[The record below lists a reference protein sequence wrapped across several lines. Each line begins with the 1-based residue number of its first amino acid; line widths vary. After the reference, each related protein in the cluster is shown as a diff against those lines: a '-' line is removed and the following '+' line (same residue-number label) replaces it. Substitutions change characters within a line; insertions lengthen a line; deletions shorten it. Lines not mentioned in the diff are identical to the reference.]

1 MKVLTINVHGWL
13 EKDSHQKIKQLAAV
27 IAEKDYEVVALQ
39 EVNQLMENMEVS
51 HSRFIQSTNEVNE
64 IPLKEENYVGVLV
77 QELEALGKKYYWSW
91 SANHIGYDRYDEG
104 LSILSKSK
112 QEAETITVSETSEYD
127 TIATRNVLKSTVQI
141 DGEEWIVLNGHFS
154 WWKDAENNLVFKNEW
169 DRMQQ
174 HLENINNKERIIFM
188 GDFNNEADLSDQGYD
203 YLLEQSPYLKDS
215 YTIAEK
221 KTGHATMSAGI
232 DGWEDATSGKR
243 IDLIFVSQD
252 VEVEESHVIFDGK
265 NKPVI
270 SDHFGVEVK
279 IKTALH

>member
-1 MKVLTINVHGWL
+1 MKILTLNVHGWL
-13 EKDSHQKIKQLAAV
+13 EEDSHQKIKELAAV
-27 IAEKDYEVVALQ
+27 IAEKDYEIVALQ
-39 EVNQLMENMEVS
+39 EVNQLIENEKVA
-51 HSRFIQSTNEVNE
+51 HPTFIQSTNEVNE
-64 IPLKEENYVGVLV
+64 IPLKEKNYAGVLI

-112 QEAETITVSETSEYD
+112 QDAMTITVSETSKYEKV
-127 TIATRNVLKSTVQI
+127 TTRNVLKSTMQI
-141 DGEEWIVLNGHFS
+141 KGEKWTILNGHFS
-154 WWKDAENNLVFKNEW
+154 WWTDRQNNHIFKYQW
-169 DRMQQ
+169 DKMQDY
-174 HLENINNKERIIFM
+174 LKTINKERIIFM
-188 GDFNNEADLSDQGYD
+188 GDFNNEADVSNEGYD
-203 YLLEQSPYLKDS
+203 YLLDQTPYLKDA

-243 IDLIFVSQD
+243 IDLVFVSED

-279 IKTALH
+279 IALN